1 MRPRRRISIVLYLL
15 AALSAAAPAV
25 AQVTLAPPPPKPRT
39 RVLQGEEALK
49 VALTVLIQREQW
61 HDILKLIEGLSP
73 ERRAAEDIQL
83 IQAQAWRH
91 LKQPQR
97 ALDIYRR
104 LLGGSKATQLLRLE
118 LAQTFYEARDLP
130 ASEYNFRL
138 ALAGQLPE
146 PDRQLAH
153 QYLSRI
159 ARERPWRVDAS
170 LSVAPDSNV
179 NGATDARDVQIFGL
193 PFTLSDEA
201 RRQAGVAVS
210 GALAASGGI
219 VLEPD
224 RKLIGTVYGVAN
236 ETSSRAFSDEGVGVR
251 AGPEFSHQENRW
263 SVQATGERFWYAGL
277 PLYRAVGA
285 ALQDDFAR
293 GPVTAYSIG
302 LSAQHLD
309 YDLYGPRDGWLYGL
323 DALRTRYLSSQSFW
337 RAGASLR
344 LNQAVTT
351 GESYRLA
358 RVSVGYYHPLILGLA
373 AYVEPAVRVQRN
385 LGPDAIF
392 GIVRQDTEALV
403 SVRLIKQ
410 DYSFWGFAP
419 YVGGL
424 ADRNWSNIPL
434 YDYGR
439 LRGEIGLSRTF

>member
-1 MRPRRRISIVLYLL
+1 
-15 AALSAAAPAV
+15 
-25 AQVTLAPPPPKPRT
+25 
-39 RVLQGEEALK
+39 
-49 VALTVLIQREQW
+49 
-61 HDILKLIEGLSP
+61 
-73 ERRAAEDIQL
+73 
-83 IQAQAWRH
+83 
-91 LKQPQR
+91 
-97 ALDIYRR
+97 
-104 LLGGSKATQLLRLE
+104 
-118 LAQTFYEARDLP
+118 
-130 ASEYNFRL
+130 
-138 ALAGQLPE
+138 
-146 PDRQLAH
+146 
-153 QYLSRI
+153 
-159 ARERPWRVDAS
+159 
-170 LSVAPDSNV
+170 
-179 NGATDARDVQIFGL
+179 
-193 PFTLSDEA
+193 
-201 RRQAGVAVS
+201 VAVS

-219 VLEPD
+219 VLAPD
-224 RKLIGTVYGVAN
+224 RKLIGTLYGLAN
-236 ETSSRAFSDEGVGVR
+236 ETSQRAFSDEGLGLR
-251 AGPEFSHQENRW
+251 LGPEFSHGEDRW

-277 PLYRAVGA
+277 PLYRAAGV

-302 LSAQHLD
+302 VSAQHLD
-309 YDLYGPRDGWLYGL
+309 YDLYAPRDGWLYGL
-323 DALRTRYLSSQSFW
+323 DVLRTRYLSSQTFW

-392 GIVRQDTEALV
+392 GIVRQDTEAML

>member
-1 MRPRRRISIVLYLL
+1 MRPSRRVSLVLSLL
-15 AALSAAAPAV
+15 LALSAAGPTL
-25 AQVTLAPPPPKPRT
+25 AQVTLSPPPAKGT
-39 RVLQGEEALK
+39 RVLQGEEALE
-49 VALTVLIQREQW
+49 VALAVLIERGQW
-61 HDILKLIEGLSP
+61 NDVLKLTQSLAP
-73 ERRAAEDIQL
+73 ERRGAEDIQL
-83 IQAQAWRH
+83 IQAQAWRR

-104 LLGGSKATQLLRLE
+104 LLGESKTSQLVRLE

-138 ALAGQLPE
+138 ALAGQLPDA
-146 PDRQLAH
+146 DRQLAH

-179 NGATDARDVQIFGL
+179 NGATDARNVQIFGL

-201 RRQAGVAVS
+201 RRQSGVAVS

-219 VLEPD
+219 VLAPD

-251 AGPEFSHQENRW
+251 AGPEFSHQESRW
-263 SVQATGERFWYAGL
+263 SVQATAERFWYAGL
-277 PLYRAVGA
+277 PLYRAAGA

-302 LSAQHLD
+302 VSAQHLD
-309 YDLYGPRDGWLYGL
+309 YDLYNPRDAWLYGL

-337 RAGASLR
+337 RAGVSLR
-344 LNQAVTT
+344 LNQAVTA

-358 RVSVGYYHPLILGLA
+358 RVSAGYYHPLILGLA

-392 GIVRQDTEALV
+392 GIVRQDTEALI

-419 YVGGL
+419 YIGGL